1 MPANGG
7 SAGLDPDAPT
17 NIGQG
22 GRDGGEVELL
32 GLVLGENEQCCLDIG
47 DLSGDRGGVELVA
60 VGDQFAFLGRGER
73 SGGQEAVQRGLW
85 LVVETLAAAGLVWPQ
100 PTGFLVGVR

>member
-1 MPANGG
+1 MLMAMMLERGASRQDARESGSVPHVGMPANGG

-32 GLVLGENEQCCLDIG
+32 GLVLGEREQHRLDVG
-47 DLSGDRGGVELVA
+47 DLSGDRY
-60 VGDQFAFLGRGER
+60 
-73 SGGQEAVQRGLW
+73 SW
-85 LVVETLAAAGLVWPQ
+85 
-100 PTGFLVGVR
+100 